1 MADNLMRDVKALIK
15 RTARRTLM
23 FGGRELTPRVLFFE
37 DHAGWP
43 PNVEIVETI
52 EPRVEIARVT
62 PDPYEVF
69 PNHIAGW
76 AQGMYPFAGEA
87 YQTHALRLWKGLEVR
102 TLGRRGGLV
111 FSDGTFDRSTFQWV
125 SPDLRPPILD
135 WNGGNLVV
143 PNSPEREISDPCYL
157 AFNSGHTNYAHWLTD
172 NLIYLYIYV
181 TKLKPL
187 GIKVALPDS
196 MSGFARDTV
205 KILGITPE
213 DTIVAGDEILK
224 FKELYFSDTI
234 YFGEIPAILRG
245 AVDCLKEK
253 ALRLDVPVLADRLV
267 YISRPDATARPLMNN
282 GELEARLSSLGFE
295 IVATGTL
302 TLLEQIRLFAE
313 TRLVVGQHGAG
324 LMNSIFCSPGATLI
338 ELFPE
343 YMLQGH
349 FWNAASLMDLQYG
362 FLSGTSFDADSS
374 TVTVDGN
381 WEAASVIDVNRVA
394 EICTRISKGSL
405 GRSSKVR

>member
-1 MADNLMRDVKALIK
+1 MAGNFMRGVKARLK
-15 RTARRTLM
+15 RVARRTLM

-37 DHAGWP
+37 DQAAWP
-43 PNVEIVETI
+43 STVEVVESI
-52 EPRVEIARVT
+52 APRAEISRVT

-76 AQGMYPFAGEA
+76 AQGMYPFADEV
-87 YQTHALRLWKGLEVR
+87 YRTHPLRLWKGSEVR

-125 SPDLRPPILD
+125 GPDLRAPILD

-143 PNSPEREISDPCYL
+143 PNSAEREISEPSFL

-172 NLIYLYIYV
+172 NLVYLYLYV
-181 TKLKPL
+181 TKLKPE
-187 GIKVALPDS
+187 GIKIVLPDS
-196 MSGFARDTV
+196 LLGFARETV
-205 KILGITPE
+205 ELLGITSE
-213 DTIVAGDEILK
+213 DTIVAGDEILN
-224 FKELYFSDTI
+224 FNELYFSDTI
-234 YFGEIPAILRG
+234 YFGEIPAILRD
-245 AVDCLKEK
+245 AADYLKQRAFE
-253 ALRLDVPVLADRLV
+253 LDVPGSADRLV

-282 GELEARLSSLGFE
+282 EELEAKLSSIGFD

-302 TLLEQIRLFAE
+302 TLRDQIKLFAE
-313 TRLVVGQHGAG
+313 TRVVVGQHGAG
-324 LMNSIFCSPGATLI
+324 LMNSIFCQPGALLI

-349 FWNAASLMDLQYG
+349 FWNAASLMGLRYG

-381 WEAASVIDVNRVA
+381 WEAASVIDVDRVA
-394 EICTRISKGSL
+394 EICTRNARGSIQDA
-405 GRSSKVR
+405 

>member
-1 MADNLMRDVKALIK
+1 MAGTFMRDVKAKIK
-15 RTARRTLM
+15 HVARRTLM

-37 DHAGWP
+37 DQAAWP
-43 PNVEIVETI
+43 SNVEVVETI
-52 EPRVEIARVT
+52 TPRVEIVRVT
-62 PDPYEVF
+62 PDPSEVF

-76 AQGMYPFAGEA
+76 AQSMYPFADTA
-87 YQTHALRLWKGLEVR
+87 YQTHPLRLWKGAEVR

-125 SPDLRPPILD
+125 APDLRPPILD
-135 WNGGNLVV
+135 WNSGNLVV
-143 PNSPEREISDPCYL
+143 PNSQEREISEPCYL

-187 GIKVALPDS
+187 GIKVVLPDS
-196 MSGFARDTV
+196 LLGFAQETID
-205 KILGITPE
+205 ILGITPD

-234 YFGEIPAILRG
+234 YFGEIPAIFRDT
-245 AVDCLKEK
+245 VDYLKDR
-253 ALRLDVPVLADRLV
+253 ALSPSATRSPNRLV
-267 YISRPDATARPLMNN
+267 YISRPDATARPLINN
-282 GELEARLSSLGFE
+282 GELETKLSSLGFE

-302 TLLEQIRLFAE
+302 SLRDQIKLFAE

-324 LMNSIFCSPGATLI
+324 LINSIFCYPGATLI

-349 FWNAASLMDLQYG
+349 FWNAASLMDLHYG

-381 WEAASVIDVNRVA
+381 WEAVSVIDVERVA
-394 EICTRISKGSL
+394 EICIR
-405 GRSSKVR
+405 RAAH